1 MYIYI
6 YIYIYIFIYINRLEQ
21 LKQWLVVDRGYKE
34 DHISSE
40 IVQNKNS
47 ELIYFKN
54 ETKKLTIVQYLFL
67 HDTIHIIQH

>member
-1 MYIYI
+1 M

-21 LKQWLVVDRGYKE
+21 LKQWLVADRGYKE

-54 ETKKLTIVQYLFL
+54 ETKNLTIVQYLFL